1 MYPPSSLP
9 PPTKPTIFTM
19 RFVLLDRKSMC
30 RTDTITNVEPNWGVE
45 KGFAGG
51 ATFCQDEKEN
61 HWAENEEKRRFE
73 QKEQPGTR
81 DTVKVQGPFKKQL
94 SITQNSPCGL

>member
-1 MYPPSSLP
+1 
-9 PPTKPTIFTM
+9 
-19 RFVLLDRKSMC
+19 MC

-73 QKEQPGTR
+73 QKE
-81 DTVKVQGPFKKQL
+81 
-94 SITQNSPCGL
+94 